1 MVIEKVKTN
10 HRNIIHH
17 LARRDTG
24 TRIRRR
30 DLLLSGRGQKFGK
43 RPEDYIRRIELL
55 RKFPPK
61 TGTKRGN
68 NTPPAEGLMGG
79 GPNSFLSNSGTPL
92 N

>member
-1 MVIEKVKTN
+1 MVIEKVKEN

-68 NTPPAEGLMGG
+68 NTPTALMGG
-79 GPNSFLSNSGTPL
+79 GSNSFLSNSGTPL